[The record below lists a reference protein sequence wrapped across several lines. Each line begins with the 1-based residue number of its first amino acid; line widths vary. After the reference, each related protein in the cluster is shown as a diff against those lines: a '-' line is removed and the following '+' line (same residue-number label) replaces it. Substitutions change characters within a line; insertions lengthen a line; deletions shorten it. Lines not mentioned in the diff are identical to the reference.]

1 MKDSDGNTMIGLN
14 VLAGGLLIPAIAFA
28 LMENSSP
35 VPQGVIGLM
44 FLGGMALVV
53 INIGMKK

>member
-1 MKDSDGNTMIGLN
+1 
-14 VLAGGLLIPAIAFA
+14 
-28 LMENSSP
+28 MENSSP